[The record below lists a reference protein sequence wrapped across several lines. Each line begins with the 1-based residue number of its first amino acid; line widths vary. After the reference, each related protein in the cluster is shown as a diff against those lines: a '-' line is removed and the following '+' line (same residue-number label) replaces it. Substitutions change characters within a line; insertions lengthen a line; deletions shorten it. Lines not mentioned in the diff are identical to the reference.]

1 MRKRKEEARMS
12 AKKILGIVLVVIAVG
27 LLVFTIL
34 SVGANMAKT
43 GPMVGKINSYKPP
56 FRNHGLLMA
65 ATGIASVII
74 FLGGI
79 VLISAGR
86 KR

>member
-1 MRKRKEEARMS
+1 MT
-12 AKKILGIVLVVIAVG
+12 AKKIIGIVLVLISIG

-65 ATGIASVII
+65 ATGISSVFV

-86 KR
+86 KH